1 MGDLPKLEVD
11 LELLHAGDPAELKK
25 LVKTYGP
32 VFKAIFGKIAVD
44 RHHLADIAHDFWVH
58 ILPRLD
64 RCTEGA
70 PLEKWLV
77 RAAKNFRTSRV
88 RKDSKATTRT
98 TEFEERQDLI
108 SDGSELDDE
117 VQQRL
122 LEKAVAKALDR
133 LSGREA
139 EAVTLTLLEGW
150 SNVEAAKIM
159 KVRPATV
166 GNLVRRALYELQ
178 GDELLKAF
186 HDDM

>member
-1 MGDLPKLEVD
+1 M
-11 LELLHAGDPAELKK
+11 
-25 LVKTYGP
+25 
-32 VFKAIFGKIAVD
+32 
-44 RHHLADIAHDFWVH
+44 
-58 ILPRLD
+58 
-64 RCTEGA
+64 
-70 PLEKWLV
+70 EKWLV